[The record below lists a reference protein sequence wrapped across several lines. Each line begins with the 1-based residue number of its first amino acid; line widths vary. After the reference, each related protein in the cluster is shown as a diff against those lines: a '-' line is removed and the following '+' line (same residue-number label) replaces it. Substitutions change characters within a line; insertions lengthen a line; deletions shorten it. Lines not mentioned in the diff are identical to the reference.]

1 MSLSL
6 IIKEKLP
13 ELEMALKNRKISG
26 TIRNVRGKGFLRI
39 AIHYYNT
46 KEHLDRLAD
55 TLQQVFREL

>member
-1 MSLSL
+1 MEF
-6 IIKEKLP
+6 IKEKLP

-46 KEHLDRLAD
+46 KEHLDRLSD